1 MFILIFQ
8 YSLLCS
14 PLYTTTWLRIDSLF
28 FLGLHRNIVSFQ
40 ISLQNLKKFLLRF
53 NQYGCISS
61 LNFLLSLTSL
71 AFFNLKYIATTAFH
85 TKLDFLTKDC
95 YLKQVSKLK
104 NSNKVHFKT
113 FLLIRPKNT
122 KPFNKGRYMANFA
135 PLKWKTNALHYKW
148 W

>member
-28 FLGLHRNIVSFQ
+28 FLSLHRNIVSFQ
-40 ISLQNLKKFLLRF
+40 ISLQASKLKEFLFWF

-71 AFFNLKYIATTAFH
+71 AFFNLKCIATTAFH
-85 TKLDFLTKDC
+85 RLLDIIFHTILDFLTKDC

-113 FLLIRPKNT
+113 FLLIRP
-122 KPFNKGRYMANFA
+122 
-135 PLKWKTNALHYKW
+135 
-148 W
+148 

>member
-28 FLGLHRNIVSFQ
+28 FLSLHRNIVSFQ
-40 ISLQNLKKFLLRF
+40 ISLQASKLKEFLFWF

-71 AFFNLKYIATTAFH
+71 AFFNLKCIATTAFH
-85 TKLDFLTKDC
+85 RLLDIIFHTILDSLTKDC

-113 FLLIRPKNT
+113 FLLIRP
-122 KPFNKGRYMANFA
+122 
-135 PLKWKTNALHYKW
+135 
-148 W
+148 